1 MMNGIVSDLRYA
13 LRTLNG
19 SRGFAATAILTLAL
33 GIGANSAIFAVVHAV
48 IFRDLPFAEPDRLVA
63 VTRTTAQGEV
73 DSHCAADYLDI
84 GRESRSFAAL
94 AAYRMDVFE
103 LADGAGDPERVSGA
117 QVSAPFFDLFGVAP
131 LAGRTFSARKD
142 DPRGERL
149 VVLAH
154 DLWQRRFGGDR
165 SLVGKTIRINRAPA
179 TVLGVMPPS
188 FEFPGDA
195 VAWLMAAEP
204 VPTPPLEVEGDLL
217 ADREV
222 HFFNAVGRLKD
233 DRSLAQARS
242 DLSAI
247 GARLGERYPR
257 TNRGES
263 FGAIPLREVIT
274 GDTRAGLFVLLAA
287 VGFVLL
293 IACANVAGLVLARAT
308 GRRDELAVRAAL
320 GAGRRRLL
328 RQLLVES
335 LVVGLAGGLAGLLL
349 ASWGLDLVVALVPE
363 GFPRIHEVGL
373 DRTVMLFALGL
384 GVATS
389 AVFGIVPAVQA
400 SADGIASALQAGGTR
415 AGARGPSRTM
425 SALVV
430 LEVACGIVLT
440 VGAGLM
446 VNTLLRLEAVDP
458 GYRAEGVVRVS
469 LPLPANSYGNSEQQA
484 AFYARVLEGL
494 SADPV
499 TRHAAASFPLPLS
512 GAGAQGNVHV
522 EGRPWNDDHERPIV
536 AITWVS
542 PGYFG
547 VLGIPLRAGRDF
559 DGRDAAGAPA
569 VGVISESAAAR
580 LWPGIDPIGRR
591 LSFGSEDD
599 PGWITVVG
607 VAGDVRHQA
616 LATAPSPMLYIP
628 MRQNALPLMTL
639 LVRSEA
645 GPGAVASAV
654 RSVVRRLDPELP
666 VGEAGT
672 FASAVARS
680 LGGPRLRATLL
691 SGFAAAALLLA
702 AIGVYGLLSYSVVR
716 RKREIGIR
724 LALGATP
731 GQVRGAVIA
740 EGMKLALL
748 GIALGVPLAVALSRL
763 ISAQLFA
770 VRPTDPV
777 TLAAVALLL
786 GAVALAACWL
796 PARRAAIDPVTALR
810 AE

>member
-1 MMNGIVSDLRYA
+1 MMKGIVSDLRYA
-13 LRTLNG
+13 LRVLNG
-19 SRGFAATAILTLAL
+19 NRGFAATAILTLAL

-48 IFRDLPFAEPDRLVA
+48 VFRDLPFGDAGRLVA
-63 VTRTTAQGEV
+63 VTRTTPQGEV
-73 DSHCAADYLDI
+73 ESHCAADYLDI

-131 LAGRTFSARKD
+131 LAGRTFSARTD
-142 DPRGERL
+142 EPRGERL

-154 DLWQRRFGGDR
+154 ELWQRRFAGDR
-165 SLVGKTIRINRAPA
+165 SLLGRTIRIDRAPA
-179 TVLGVMPPS
+179 TVVGVMPPS
-188 FEFPGDA
+188 FAFPGDA
-195 VAWLMAAEP
+195 VAWLMAVDP
-204 VPTPPLEVEGDLL
+204 VPTPPLDVEGDLL

-222 HFFNAVGRLKD
+222 HYFNAVARLKD
-233 DRSLAQARS
+233 GTSLDQAKS

-247 GARLGERYPR
+247 GDRLGERYPR

-293 IACANVAGLVLARAT
+293 IACANVAGLVLARAA
-308 GRRDELAVRAAL
+308 GRRDELALRAAL
-320 GAGRRRLL
+320 GAGRARLL

-335 LVVGLAGGLAGLLL
+335 LVIGLAGGLAGLLL
-349 ASWGLDLVVALVPE
+349 ASWGLDLVVSLVPE
-363 GFPRIHEVGL
+363 GFPRIHEVTL

-384 GVATS
+384 GAATS
-389 AVFGIVPAVQA
+389 ALFGILPALQA
-400 SADGIASALQAGGTR
+400 SGPGIASALQAGGIR

-430 LEVACGIVLT
+430 IEVACGIVLT

-446 VNTLLRLEAVDP
+446 VNTLLRLQAVDP

-469 LPLPANSYGNSEQQA
+469 LPLPASSYGNGERQGE
-484 AFYARVLEGL
+484 FYTSVLEGL
-494 SADPV
+494 SANPI
-499 TRHAAASFPLPLS
+499 TRQAAASFPLPLS
-512 GAGAQGNVHV
+512 GAGAQGAVHV
-522 EGRPWNDDHERPIV
+522 EGRPWTEDRERPVV

-542 PGYFG
+542 PGYFD
-547 VLGIPLRAGRDF
+547 VLGIPLRVGRDL
-559 DGRDAAGAPA
+559 DGRDVPGSPA
-569 VGVISESAAAR
+569 VTVISESAATR
-580 LWPGIDPIGRR
+580 LWPGEDPIGRR
-591 LSFGSEDD
+591 LSFGSEKD
-599 PGWITVVG
+599 PAWITVVG
-607 VAGDVRHQA
+607 IAGDVRNRT
-616 LATAPSPMLYIP
+616 LASPPSPMLYIP
-628 MRQNALPLMTL
+628 MRQGALPLMTL
-639 LVRSEA
+639 LVRSDA
-645 GPGAVASAV
+645 GPGPVASAV

-672 FASAVARS
+672 FSSAVARS
-680 LGGPRLRATLL
+680 LGGQRLRATLL
-691 SGFAAAALLLA
+691 SGFAAAAILLA
-702 AIGVYGLLSYSVVR
+702 AIGVYGLLSYSVAR

-731 GQVRGAVIA
+731 GQVRGTVIV

-748 GIALGVPLAVALSRL
+748 GIALGVPAAIALSRL

-770 VRPTDPV
+770 VGPTDPL
-777 TLAAVALLL
+777 TLGGVALLL